1 MTAKVCL
8 FCLCLPPLQATIDCI
23 SVPRCAGNLLQGFRY
38 LVLMTA
44 TTLKKSSYSCHTLD
58 VKMLERYVKGMLLKA
73 WERGWLLT
81 SFVSEINQ
89 KNIRSWGVVSGRG
102 V

>member
-1 MTAKVCL
+1 
-8 FCLCLPPLQATIDCI
+8 
-23 SVPRCAGNLLQGFRY
+23 
-38 LVLMTA
+38 
-44 TTLKKSSYSCHTLD
+44 
-58 VKMLERYVKGMLLKA
+58 MLERYVKGMLLKA